1 MKPKKFSIS
10 NRIHSFR
17 FALNG
22 LKILFKEEFNAR
34 IQLLVAIAVVI
45 AGFIFEISTTEWIAI
60 IFAIGFVLAME
71 AINSAIEGIAD
82 FVSPEKHEMIKKV
95 KDLSAAGVLIS
106 ALTASIIGLFVFLPK
121 VWG

>member
-45 AGFIFEISTTEWIAI
+45 AGFIRGYS
-60 IFAIGFVLAME
+60 GFGFSMITVVSLSMVFRPVEVVPVVLLLQ
-71 AINSAIEGIAD
+71 EG
-82 FVSPEKHEMIKKV
+82 HQ
-95 KDLSAAGVLIS
+95 VL
-106 ALTASIIGLFVFLPK
+106 LQMF
-121 VWG
+121 